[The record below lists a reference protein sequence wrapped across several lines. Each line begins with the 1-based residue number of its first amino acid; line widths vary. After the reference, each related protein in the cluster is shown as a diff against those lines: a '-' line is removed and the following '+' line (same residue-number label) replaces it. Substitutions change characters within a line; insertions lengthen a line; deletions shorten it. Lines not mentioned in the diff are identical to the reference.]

1 MKILKFQFSIYP
13 KSLVISSL
21 QITDHY
27 QFTCTTFPG
36 SLKTTFS
43 LLTRHELHFV
53 NKKLFLG
60 SEDEGKRESHFLL
73 LALKTA
79 AASNCGYCGLLQYLE
94 WWGFCQQQWAYASSA
109 AQALTPGF
117 SRNVPRINVFSLSSK
132 FILQYHLFSNKR
144 LNSFQKF
151 FKIDLS
157 IEGAAGT
164 TETGAF
170 LVPLPC
176 QLVCFSNHL
185 SMAHPNDLHILQALH
200 TQWYPNSLCMPTHQP
215 WGSCMHPGRMFPVHP
230 ETGLALAWT
239 ASYFSSEVWTTSVR
253 RALPSW
259 VCPSWPGTPL
269 Q

>member
-94 WWGFCQQQWAYASSA
+94 WWGFFQQQWAYASSA

-117 SRNVPRINVFSLSSK
+117 SRNVPRINVFPLSSK

-164 TETGAF
+164 TQRLEHSWSHYPVSWF
-170 LVPLPC
+170 VLVTTFPWPTQMTSTYSRPC
-176 QLVCFSNHL
+176 
-185 SMAHPNDLHILQALH
+185 
-200 TQWYPNSLCMPTHQP
+200 TH
-215 WGSCMHPGRMFPVHP
+215 S
-230 ETGLALAWT
+230 
-239 ASYFSSEVWTTSVR
+239 
-253 RALPSW
+253 
-259 VCPSWPGTPL
+259 GTPTL
-269 Q
+269 FACLPINLGAPACTQEGCFLFTQKLD